1 MMPLAAGRFDCKML
15 YSSPGRSWYRK
26 DLMYGWVII
35 IIIIKG
41 YFLVV
46 HLCYHDRT
54 MNQCFLPMG
63 QQGEGTARVTHEKVN
78 LRDGLGIRQAPHS
91 TWVWVIFWSWVVLLS
106 LITEKNKTS
115 PGTPCSRIKFECEQ
129 CLITALDHKRM
140 PWPPHKWFGGNP
152 GITALKAAF
161 MDSLCLQGVFT
172 IKPKQSGSLN
182 HKAHV
187 WSFHFVWIH
196 ALKPA
201 VWGCPKVNLQTKHP
215 SLGAAAVIQ
224 VQASTA
230 FLCFS
235 FYHVHF
241 ELLLPALNFSSHHW
255 GFCLKQR
262 KGRADFPDQ
271 KTPE

>member
-1 MMPLAAGRFDCKML
+1 MIELWISASCLWVSKGKAQPELRKSKFKGWPGCKTS
-15 YSSPGRSWYRK
+15 Y
-26 DLMYGWVII
+26 
-35 IIIIKG
+35 
-41 YFLVV
+41 
-46 HLCYHDRT
+46 
-54 MNQCFLPMG
+54 
-63 QQGEGTARVTHEKVN
+63 
-78 LRDGLGIRQAPHS
+78 
-91 TWVWVIFWSWVVLLS
+91 LS
-106 LITEKNKTS
+106 LGDILILSGTFKSYYRKNKTS

-172 IKPKQSGSLN
+172 TKPKQSGSLN
-182 HKAHV
+182 HKARV

-215 SLGAAAVIQ
+215 SLGAAAMIQ
-224 VQASTA
+224 VQASKA

-262 KGRADFPDQ
+262 KGRADFRDQ

>member
-106 LITEKNKTS
+106 LITEKTRPHLGHPAPELSLSVSNPWSQLWITKGCPDHHINGLEAILELQLWRQLLWTHYAYKES
-115 PGTPCSRIKFECEQ
+115 SQQSQSSQAHWITRHMSGPSTLYGSMHWSLLCEGVPRLTYKLSIQVLVLQPWFKFRQAQLSC
-129 CLITALDHKRM
+129 A
-140 PWPPHKWFGGNP
+140 
-152 GITALKAAF
+152 
-161 MDSLCLQGVFT
+161 
-172 IKPKQSGSLN
+172 
-182 HKAHV
+182 
-187 WSFHFVWIH
+187 FHFTMCI
-196 ALKPA
+196 LN
-201 VWGCPKVNLQTKHP
+201 CS
-215 SLGAAAVIQ
+215 SL
-224 VQASTA
+224 
-230 FLCFS
+230 
-235 FYHVHF
+235 
-241 ELLLPALNFSSHHW
+241 P
-255 GFCLKQR
+255 
-262 KGRADFPDQ
+262 
-271 KTPE
+271 